1 VIDKEH
7 GGKADSQNGAL
18 NICSSPLFLILD
30 IDTIIEE
37 DALLRMIRPF
47 VTKRG
52 VCGEGATIRVLNG
65 CKVENG
71 KIKEVHIPKSILP
84 GIQVGEYL
92 RAFLYGRLGWNY
104 LGGNFIVSGAFGL
117 FDKAKAMKV
126 GGYDTNIVAEDMDI
140 TMSMIS
146 HFRGKGEKCFF
157 RFIPDPMAWTE
168 VPSTINSLGHQ
179 RERWHRGLVFV
190 LQKHWKMFLNPR
202 HGLTGL
208 VAMPYLVFAE
218 FLQPVLELTYYFA
231 VILGFV
237 FGVITFKYFLL
248 FLVVVMGIS
257 LILTLSCIIMEQLT
271 FKRYKLSAELFLL
284 LLYATFENLGYRQ
297 FYFFWKMWGIVKA
310 VRNVRRD
317 EHFG

>member
-1 VIDKEH
+1 
-7 GGKADSQNGAL
+7 
-18 NICSSPLFLILD
+18 
-30 IDTIIEE
+30 
-37 DALLRMIRPF
+37 
-47 VTKRG
+47 
-52 VCGEGATIRVLNG
+52 
-65 CKVENG
+65 
-71 KIKEVHIPKSILP
+71 
-84 GIQVGEYL
+84 
-92 RAFLYGRLGWNY
+92 
-104 LGGNFIVSGAFGL
+104 
-117 FDKAKAMKV
+117 MKV

-237 FGVITFKYFLL
+237 FGVITLKYFLL